1 LNTVMLLYGA
11 RLLVSRL
18 LVLLALDTVMRLY
31 GDVLLVSRL
40 FVLHALNT
48 PDETCSG
55 TCAGGC
61 VHQCMSNS
69 LLCPRSCTAH
79 PSL

>member
-1 LNTVMLLYGA
+1 
-11 RLLVSRL
+11 
-18 LVLLALDTVMRLY
+18 
-31 GDVLLVSRL
+31 L